1 MPGMIPAERRRH
13 ILSRARTHGVVSL
26 RDLVDELGVSVST
39 LRRDLRDLVA
49 EGLLER
55 TRGGAVLPDSLAQE
69 PSYLEKTGEAGAE
82 KEAIA
87 EAALPFVESGDSVLL
102 GPGTTTLAL
111 ARRLTEVPDLTV
123 VTNSLLVVDA
133 LLNAPEIEVVVT
145 GGALRRSIHALVG
158 PGVEQS
164 LGPIGVSTVFLSGNG
179 VSPVRGLTTPNML
192 VADADRALASAAKR
206 VIVLA
211 DYTKVGNET
220 MCQTVPVDA
229 IDVLITD
236 PGADP
241 DVVADLEHAGV
252 RVLVPESTDGDA
264 TVARLSQRSSSA

>member
-1 MPGMIPAERRRH
+1 MIPAERRRH
-13 ILSRARTHGVVSL
+13 ILTRARAHGVVSL

-87 EAALPFVESGDSVLL
+87 EAALPFVEPGDSVLL

-111 ARRLTEVPDLTV
+111 ARHLTDVPDLTV

-252 RVLVPESTDGDA
+252 RVLVPESADGDG
-264 TVARLSQRSSSA
+264 TVAHLSRRSSSA